1 MQESSQQI
9 TELLAAWGQGDKEA
23 FDRLFGLVYDE
34 LRRMAKRF
42 MRGQHPDHTLQA
54 TALVNEAYMRLVDS
68 DKVRWQDRTHFF
80 AIAAQ
85 LMRRV
90 LVDCARAKQSLKRG
104 GGAVHVTL
112 DEKADLPHEREADI
126 VALDE
131 ALERLAKLNR
141 RHVQIVELRYFGGLS
156 EDEIAGVLDIS
167 SRTVRRDW
175 NVARAWLFRELRH
188 GHDDA

>member
-1 MQESSQQI
+1 
-9 TELLAAWGQGDKEA
+9 
-23 FDRLFGLVYDE
+23 
-34 LRRMAKRF
+34 
-42 MRGQHPDHTLQA
+42 
-54 TALVNEAYMRLVDS
+54 
-68 DKVRWQDRTHFF
+68 
-80 AIAAQ
+80 
-85 LMRRV
+85 MRRV
-90 LVDCARAKQSLKRG
+90 LVDFARAKSSQKRG

-156 EDEIAGVLDIS
+156 EEEIAEVLNVS

-175 NVARAWLFRELRH
+175 NLARAWLFRELRR
-188 GHDDA
+188 GHDDAGKMGKDQPALPLRCRACACRSAGLSRARVLRRRDAHPRDRIAA